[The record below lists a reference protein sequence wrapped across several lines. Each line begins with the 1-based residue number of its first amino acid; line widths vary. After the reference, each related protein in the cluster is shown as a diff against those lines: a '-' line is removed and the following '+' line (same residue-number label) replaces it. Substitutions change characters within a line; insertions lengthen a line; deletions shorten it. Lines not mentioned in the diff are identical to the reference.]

1 MSAPSETAAWSLT
14 EREVIRLLGLTPK
27 RLAQLR
33 RLALLK
39 PEGSGYRF
47 RDLVGLRVAVALLDG
62 GVTVRT
68 IRRALED
75 LKRFLPESETPLSE
89 FRVVVNGQ
97 RVLLESGA
105 VRFDPRTGQAL
116 LNLDVGVLAEEART
130 SALRGLVRPLVPPAQ
145 AAEAWFA
152 RASEWDGDP
161 ARWEEAVAAYEQ
173 VVALDPGY
181 AAAWNNLGLLHHR
194 MSHYDKAGECYRAA
208 LAADPTSCE
217 ARYNLGALH
226 EDTRDLPAAIGWYRL
241 AIETNPDYADS
252 HFNLAGVLA
261 RTGQREDAERHWL
274 RYLELDPESRW
285 AEIARAHLGEA
296 GASGSEYPE

>member
-1 MSAPSETAAWSLT
+1 MNAPSQTAAWSLT
-14 EREVIRLLGLTPK
+14 EREVIRILGLTPK

-47 RDLVGLRVAVALLDG
+47 RDLVGLRMAVALLDG
-62 GVTVRT
+62 GATVRT
-68 IRRALED
+68 IRRARED
-75 LKRFLPESETPLSE
+75 LKRLVPESEAPLSE
-89 FRVVVNGQ
+89 FRVVVDGQ
-97 RVLLESGA
+97 RVLLESGT

-116 LNLDVGVLAEEART
+116 LNLDVGVLAEEAR
-130 SALRGLVRPLVPPAQ
+130 AAFLRGLVRPLVPPAQ

-152 RASEWDGDP
+152 RASLLDIDP

-173 VVALDPGY
+173 VVAVDPIY

-194 MSHYDKAGECYRAA
+194 MGHYDKAGECYRAA
-208 LAADPTSCE
+208 VAADSTSCE
-217 ARYNLGALH
+217 ARYNLGSLH
-226 EDTRDLPAAIGWYRL
+226 EDTGDLSAAMGWYRL

-261 RTGQREDAERHWL
+261 RTGQREGAKRHWL

-296 GASGSEYPE
+296 EATGPEHPE